1 MYRYQHRYVSHCC
14 RFALSNKPI
23 GALLLDTRIT
33 WRVRMLEHSIL
44 MKVAQKG
51 MHSTR
56 GRVRVIGA
64 DELRPNE
71 VVKWYDPKFNLEP

>member
-1 MYRYQHRYVSHCC
+1 
-14 RFALSNKPI
+14 
-23 GALLLDTRIT
+23 
-33 WRVRMLEHSIL
+33 MLEHSIL

>member
-1 MYRYQHRYVSHCC
+1 MSHCC

-23 GALLLDTRIT
+23 GALLLDSRIKL
-33 WRVRMLEHSIL
+33 RVRMLEHMIL
-44 MKVAQKG
+44 MKVVQKG
-51 MHSTR
+51 IHSTR

-64 DELRPNE
+64 DELRPSE